1 MTKPAIAVVVPTH
14 DRAELLPRLVRALA
28 AQDIQAPFEVIVVD
42 DASTDDTP
50 AVLADLA
57 ADHPWLQV
65 VRQDAQ
71 AGPAAARNR
80 GWRAAR
86 APFVAFT
93 DDDCVP
99 EPPWLRLLA
108 AQLVVADAVQGRTE
122 GDPTQLPD
130 HGPFGH
136 TMTVTAGG
144 SYETCNIAYRR
155 AALERAGGFDERFVL
170 PYGEDTDLGLRVA
183 GQGGRMAFCADAVV
197 HHDVEPSDFWRYVRQ
212 RSRRADYVLAV
223 RTHPRLRRELRMGL
237 FTHPTAL
244 AAAVAVGVA
253 VRRPRDPRA
262 VVPAALL
269 LARYT
274 RTTLRSVRPP
284 ARRTGWLAV
293 VPLKLAADLYEVSV
307 TARAS
312 IRYRTLVL

>member
-1 MTKPAIAVVVPTH
+1 VTTPAIAVVVPTH
-14 DRAELLPRLVRALA
+14 DRASMLPRLVAALA
-28 AQDIQAPFEVIVVD
+28 AQDIAAPFEAIIVD
-42 DASTDDTP
+42 DASTDDTST
-50 AVLADLA
+50 ALATLA
-57 ADHPWLQV
+57 AEHPWLRV
-65 VRQDAQ
+65 ERQDEN

-80 GWRAAR
+80 GWRSAR

-99 EPPWLRLLA
+99 NPSWLRLLA

-122 GDPTQLPD
+122 GDPAQLPA

-155 AALERAGGFDERFVL
+155 AALDRAGGFDERFVL

-212 RSRRADYVLAV
+212 RSRRADYVLAI
-223 RTHPRLRRELRMGL
+223 RSHPRLRRELRMGL
-237 FTHPTAL
+237 FTHPNAL
-244 AAAVAVGVA
+244 AAAAA
-253 VRRPRDPRA
+253 LALAASRPRDLRA
-262 VVPAALL
+262 AVPAALL
-269 LARYT
+269 VARYT

-284 ARRTGWLAV
+284 ARRAGWLAV
-293 VPLKLAADLYEVSV
+293 VPLKFAADLYEVSV

-312 IRYRTLVL
+312 IKYRTLVL

>member
-1 MTKPAIAVVVPTH
+1 
-14 DRAELLPRLVRALA
+14 LVRALA
-28 AQDIQAPFEVIVVD
+28 EQDIGAPFEVIVVD
-42 DASTDDTP
+42 DGSTDATQS
-50 AVLADLA
+50 VLAELA
-57 ADHPWLQV
+57 TEHQWLRV
-65 VRQDAQ
+65 EHQDPQ

-80 GWRAAR
+80 GWRTAR

-99 EPPWLRLLA
+99 DPAWLRLLA
-108 AQLVVADAVQGRTE
+108 AQLVFADAVQGRTE
-122 GDPTQLPD
+122 GDPAQLPR

-183 GQGGRMAFCADAVV
+183 GQGGRMAFCAEAVV
-197 HHDVEPSDFWRYVRQ
+197 HHDVEPSDYLRYVRQ

-223 RTHPRLRRELRMGL
+223 RTHPRLRRELRMGV
-237 FTHPTAL
+237 FTHPNAL
-244 AAAVAVGVA
+244 AAAVAVAVA
-253 VRRPRDPRA
+253 LRRPRDPRA

-274 RTTLRSVRPP
+274 RTTVRSVRPP
-284 ARRTGWLAV
+284 AQQAGWLAV
-293 VPLKLAADLYEVSV
+293 VPLKLVADLYEVSV